1 VLRIAIGGRKVVS
14 AMATKAPN
22 NTHKLLSL
30 NWSILN
36 IVRNMYP
43 ISADEIL
50 LEIEEDEDR
59 KLSREELIERLGR
72 MCKHHVLTKVTLPND
87 KVVYMVDRK

>member
-1 VLRIAIGGRKVVS
+1 
-14 AMATKAPN
+14 MASKAPN
-22 NTHKLLSL
+22 NTNKRFSL

-43 ISADEIL
+43 ISAEEIL

-59 KLSREELIERLGR
+59 KLNKVELIERLGR
-72 MCKHHVLTKVTLPND
+72 MCEHHILTRVTLPND
-87 KVVYMVDRK
+87 KVVYMMDRK

>member
-1 VLRIAIGGRKVVS
+1 
-14 AMATKAPN
+14 MATKAPN
-22 NTHKLLSL
+22 NSNKLFSL

-43 ISADEIL
+43 ISAEEIL

-59 KLSREELIERLGR
+59 KLTKVDLIERLGR
-72 MCKHHVLTKVTLPND
+72 MCEHHILTKATLPND
-87 KVVYMVDRK
+87 KVVYMMDRK

>member
-1 VLRIAIGGRKVVS
+1 MVS

-22 NTHKLLSL
+22 NSNKLFSL

-43 ISADEIL
+43 ISAEEIL

-59 KLSREELIERLGR
+59 KLTKVDLIERLGR
-72 MCKHHVLTKVTLPND
+72 MCKHHILTKVKLPND
-87 KVVYMVDRK
+87 KVVFMMDRK

>member
-1 VLRIAIGGRKVVS
+1 
-14 AMATKAPN
+14 MATKASN
-22 NTHKLLSL
+22 NTNKLLSL

-59 KLSREELIERLGR
+59 KLSRVELIERLGR
-72 MCKHHVLTKVTLPND
+72 MCEHHIIKKVTLLND
-87 KVVYMVDRK
+87 RVVYMMERK

>member
-1 VLRIAIGGRKVVS
+1 
-14 AMATKAPN
+14 MATKAPH
-22 NTHKLLSL
+22 NTNKRFSL

-43 ISADEIL
+43 ISVEEIL

-59 KLSREELIERLGR
+59 KLSRVELIERLGR
-72 MCKHHVLTKVTLPND
+72 MCEHHVLTRVTLPND
-87 KVVYMVDRK
+87 RIVYVMADK

>member
-1 VLRIAIGGRKVVS
+1 
-14 AMATKAPN
+14 MATKAPN
-22 NTHKLLSL
+22 NTNKRFSL

-43 ISADEIL
+43 ISAEEIL

-59 KLSREELIERLGR
+59 KLTKVDLIERLGR
-72 MCKHHVLTKVTLPND
+72 MCEHHILTKVTLPND
-87 KVVYMVDRK
+87 EVVYMMDRK